1 MTNRVILCL
10 ETPPVLHEE
19 LLASSVRRLGDFIHA
34 LSNKPELDIL
44 CNVSAAS
51 QAERLATAINE
62 KIGPVN
68 VRSYSGPIAI
78 ALHGCISADEVAV
91 VFPGIV
97 PFLDVRQG
105 MQMLERHLKFRT
117 HYSYSD
123 TAVPGF
129 LFDIVSGDLFT
140 DMPPEG
146 MQQPTIEALR
156 AFCFRNIQD
165 VDIDLHYATPDL
177 RAYRLRLDCLD
188 ARSADRALR
197 VYRKYPDLVHEQLSD
212 VVRSEADLCGRQ
224 PSYLEIEL
232 TTEQAVQP
240 TVYPTTEKHSLDEEQ
255 ASLILKSLRAFRL
268 ENDVTVCLG
277 GRGDPF
283 AYAGL
288 DDFVAALSAIDVV
301 KALYIETP
309 GVGLTRSRLDSL
321 VAAWNLS
328 ERSGGSQRSPSLM
341 TLIVRLPSLK
351 QAQYRRWMG
360 VDRLNDVLSFLDSI
374 CANPVAINVC
384 AEMIRLPENEEEL
397 DGFMKR
403 FPADKVRPLIGKYS
417 RFGDALPALDVVDLS
432 PLNRD
437 YCRHLA
443 FDFFINAKGEMPVC
457 RQKLSGGPTLRESD
471 LLSVFESRR
480 NLHLSWMKGEYES
493 VLPQCASC
501 DDWYFFNA

>member
-1 MTNRVILCL
+1 MINRVILCL
-10 ETPPVLHEE
+10 ETPPVLYEE
-19 LLASSVRRLGDFIHA
+19 LIASSVRRLGDFIKA

-44 CNVSAAS
+44 CNESAAS

-68 VRSYSGPIAI
+68 VRSYSGPIVF
-78 ALHGCISADEVAV
+78 ALRDCISVDEVAV
-91 VFPGIV
+91 VFPGIL
-97 PFLDVRQG
+97 PFLDIRHG

-146 MQQPTIEALR
+146 MQQMTIEELR

-197 VYRKYPDLVHEQLSD
+197 VYRKYPDLVHEQLLD
-212 VVRSEADLCGRQ
+212 VVRSEADLCGQQ

-232 TTEQAVQP
+232 TTEQAVEP
-240 TVYPTTEKHSLDEEQ
+240 TVYPTAERHSLDEEQ
-255 ASLILKSLRAFRL
+255 VLLILESLHAFPL

-288 DDFVAALSAIDVV
+288 DNFVAALSAIDAV

-321 VAAWNLS
+321 VAAWTRL
-328 ERSGGSQRSPSLM
+328 ERSPSLM
-341 TLIVRLPSLK
+341 TLIVRIPSLK

-360 VDRLNDVLSFLDSI
+360 ADRLNDVLSFLDSV
-374 CANPVAINVC
+374 CANPVAMNIC

-417 RFGDALPALDVVDLS
+417 RFGGALPALDVVDLS

-443 FDFFINAKGEMPVC
+443 YDLFINAKGEMPVC
-457 RQKLSGGPTLRESD
+457 RQLLSGGPTLGESD
-471 LLSVFESRR
+471 LLSVFASRR
-480 NLHLSWMKGEYES
+480 NLHLSWVKGEYES